1 MCLLKQHWIMYDMSQ
16 WQQTTEQ
23 EAKGLALGDTAGQRR
38 HFRWLLQ
45 LLLFLFDKGDLNLS
59 TDANPLFR
67 VILGTQTQE
76 EFK

>member
-38 HFRWLLQ
+38 HFR
-45 LLLFLFDKGDLNLS
+45 
-59 TDANPLFR
+59 
-67 VILGTQTQE
+67 
-76 EFK
+76 